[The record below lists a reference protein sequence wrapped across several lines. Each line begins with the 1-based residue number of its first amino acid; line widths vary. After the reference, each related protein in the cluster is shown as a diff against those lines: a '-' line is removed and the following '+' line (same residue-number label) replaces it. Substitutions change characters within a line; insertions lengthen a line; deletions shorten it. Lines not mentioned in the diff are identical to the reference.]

1 MFKLTALNII
11 IICTLKIIICTL
23 KVCVTGCNNNIKE
36 QVTY

>member
-11 IICTLKIIICTL
+11 IIYTLKI
-23 KVCVTGCNNNIKE
+23 CVTGCNNNIKE